1 MSQGSPPRMK
11 RESYFQESIRPF
23 ILRFP
28 RCRIRNVA
36 GSLNHIVRLEEA
48 HGGQKKRISSNLV
61 VHF

>member
-1 MSQGSPPRMK
+1 MK
-11 RESYFQESIRPF
+11 MESYFQESIRPF

-28 RCRIRNVA
+28 RCRIRDLA